1 MKELQYSAL
10 VKVLNSKELQKEL
23 RGNQEFAFY
32 HALDELIISSDK
44 LFTLNEIVEEAN
56 RIVEKDVYP
65 QIQVN
70 ENLQVV
76 KGDLGLLGLI
86 ALGHELILVQELSS
100 KSKKYHNG
108 AGYGYK
114 AFQFY
119 LNSNSAKL
127 FQNKNNDLSVKLE
140 KLKKLKDFL

>member
-32 HALDELIISSDK
+32 HAVDDLTIPPNYMV
-44 LFTLNEIVEEAN
+44 TLNEVVEEAN

-65 QIQVN
+65 HIQVD

-76 KGDLGLLGLI
+76 KGNLGVLALL
-86 ALGHELILVQELSS
+86 ALGHEFILVQELSS

-108 AGYGYK
+108 AGYGEI
-114 AFQFY
+114 
-119 LNSNSAKL
+119 LMSAYSVFKSKGEL
-127 FQNKNNDLSVKLE
+127 PDKNDNYSVKLE
-140 KLKKLKDFL
+140 KLKRLKDF